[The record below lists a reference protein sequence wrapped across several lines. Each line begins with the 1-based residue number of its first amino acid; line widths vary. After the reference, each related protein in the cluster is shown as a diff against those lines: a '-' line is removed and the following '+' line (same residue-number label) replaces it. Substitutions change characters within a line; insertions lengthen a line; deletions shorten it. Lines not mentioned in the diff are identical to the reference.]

1 MGDNGKK
8 VKAIIKNNE
17 SDTNGASNPPKYHFK
32 NLVFEGGGVKGIAY
46 VGALEVLDQEGIL
59 KDIERVAGT
68 SAGAM
73 VAVLIG
79 LGYSAEEM
87 KDILWKIKFRNFLDK
102 SWGLI
107 RNTERLVDDYGW
119 YKGEFF
125 RNLMAE
131 YIQAKTGD
139 GEITFKDIEKMRKE
153 GKPFR
158 DIYLIGADLSTG
170 YSKVFSASTTPDVK
184 VADAARISMS
194 IPLIFAAVK
203 GLNGDDHIYVDGGL
217 LENYA
222 IKVFDRKDYV
232 VDEVNARRTDYY
244 KKINQKLKSK
254 NSKTKEKSIDNL
266 NEYVYNKETLG
277 FRLDAKEDINLFLDH
292 NAEPK
297 TKKIDDIISYTTA
310 LVTTLIDF
318 QNNVHLHSDDWQR
331 TVYIDT
337 LGVSSMDFDIS
348 DSKKQKLVDSGIS
361 HTKAYLDWYNNDEDK
376 YNK

>member
-1 MGDNGKK
+1 MSGNTKK
-8 VKAIIKNNE
+8 LKAIIKNNE
-17 SDTNGASNPPKYHFK
+17 SNTNGANNPPKYHFK

-46 VGALEVLDQEGIL
+46 VGALEVLNEEGIL
-59 KDIERVAGT
+59 QNIERVAGT

-73 VAVLIG
+73 VAVLVG
-79 LGYSAEEM
+79 LGYTAEEM
-87 KDILWKIKFRNFLDK
+87 KDVLWNIKFRNFLDK

-107 RNTERLVDDYGW
+107 RNTGRLIEDYGW

-125 RNLMAE
+125 RDLMAG
-131 YIQAKTGD
+131 YIKAKTGD
-139 GEITFKDIEKMRKE
+139 GEVTFKDIEKMRQE

-170 YSKVFSASTTPDVK
+170 LSKVFSAATTPDVK

-203 GLNGDDHIYVDGGL
+203 GIKGDDHIYVDGGL

-232 VDEVNARRTDYY
+232 VDEVNARKTEYY
-244 KKINQKLKSK
+244 KKINKKLKEK
-254 NSKTKEKSIDNL
+254 NIITLERDINDV
-266 NEYVYNKETLG
+266 NEFVYNKETLG
-277 FRLDAKEDINLFLDH
+277 FRLDANEDINLFLDP
-292 NAEPK
+292 NAKPK

-337 LGVSSMDFDIS
+337 LGVSSLDFDIS
-348 DSKKQKLVDSGIS
+348 DSRKQKLVESGIS
-361 HTKAYLDWYNNDEDK
+361 HTKAYLEWYNNDEEK
-376 YNK
+376 HNK